1 MTGGQMMIV
10 LIVAMV
16 MIASIVKS
24 KQGHGRKRDRAGFE
38 PGSTIESPD
47 TTKLRDEV
55 KQLKER
61 LAVLERITVEKENSL
76 EREIERL
83 RDK

>member
-1 MTGGQMMIV
+1 MNGGQLMVV

-16 MIASIVKS
+16 MIAGVLKARYGIRR
-24 KQGHGRKRDRAGFE
+24 HRDGDEHFDRGDSAE
-38 PGSTIESPD
+38 AQR
-47 TTKLRDEV
+47 LREEV

-76 EREIERL
+76 AREIEQL
-83 RDK
+83 RDR